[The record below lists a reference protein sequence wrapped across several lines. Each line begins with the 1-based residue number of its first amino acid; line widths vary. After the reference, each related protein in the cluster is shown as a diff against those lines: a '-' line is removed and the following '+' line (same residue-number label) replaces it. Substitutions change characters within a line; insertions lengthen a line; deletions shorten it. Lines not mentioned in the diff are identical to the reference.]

1 MGLFGL
7 FKMRSTNMAMGKSTQ
22 IILKIGGDLLDQL
35 LLESKPFY
43 CKAQIDLPTIRLLS
57 RLLDFKGGPRV
68 KKAIVWEEDAFLDPI
83 FTQWK
88 SKLFA
93 QDSISR
99 KNKVTNFFF
108 ISISSVLNL
117 KCKLRHQRCTSFL
130 KMKTWAKPSLI
141 I

>member
-57 RLLDFKGGPRV
+57 RLLDFKGGPGV

-93 QDSISR
+93 QDSIPR